1 MQERLPELRIRF
13 NSLVDEDVTRQS
25 PGMVNFS
32 FPPVEGEV
40 ILHHLE
46 AKDIFVGLGSACS
59 AQSRELSKI
68 LMGIGLSAEQARC
81 SLRISFSHNNTTD
94 EIDRFLEAFAEAYRA
109 LYPTF
114 LQKAD
119 HR

>member
-1 MQERLPELRIRF
+1 MPELKICF
-13 NSLVDEDVTRQS
+13 NSLVDADVMRQS

-59 AQSRELSKI
+59 AHSREPSRI
-68 LMGIGLSAEQARC
+68 LMGIGLSEQQARC
-81 SLRISFSHNNTTD
+81 SLRISFSRTNTAD
-94 EIDRFLEAFAEAYRA
+94 EIDQFLLAFGSAYQS

-114 LQKAD
+114 LQKAE

>member
-1 MQERLPELRIRF
+1 
-13 NSLVDEDVTRQS
+13 
-25 PGMVNFS
+25 MVNFS

-40 ILHHLE
+40 MLHHLE

-59 AQSRELSKI
+59 AQSREPSKI
-68 LMGIGLSAEQARC
+68 LIGIGLSEEQTRC

-94 EIDRFLEAFAEAYRA
+94 EIDQFMEAFGEAYQA

-114 LQKAD
+114 LQKTE